1 MSFLNHKIKLLL
13 SLVGIANHV
22 SAQVQS
28 DQMRSVPNQSIELNQ
43 LEQQS
48 LQGATPR
55 IYQIITEDE
64 LINAIQSNNLD
75 LLLLKKGIL
84 IKKHS
89 ADSTVCEKC
98 TNGKQN

>member
-13 SLVGIANHV
+13 SLVGIVNQV
-22 SAQVQS
+22 SAQVHS
-28 DQMRSVPNQSIELNQ
+28 NQMRSVPDQNLELNQ
-43 LEQQS
+43 LEEQS
-48 LQGATPR
+48 LSKAAPR